1 MNELPGLLVPE
12 HVLACPFCGG
22 TDISYI
28 CFVPVDAQQP
38 KKDAGAKTIDGV
50 EMFVRQ
56 GAESLK
62 IWGYEPPLKVMREA
76 VLDELMKN

>member
-22 TDISYI
+22 TDISYV

-38 KKDAGAKTIDGV
+38 KKDAGTKTYHALCKTCEAMGPRMMNGV
-50 EMFVRQ
+50 DAFVTWNYRRL
-56 GAESLK
+56 E
-62 IWGYEPPLKVMREA
+62 RTT
-76 VLDELMKN
+76 